1 MLATILIC
9 LDTKLNCQH
18 VHSWYFIY
26 NDVMWESTRAQ
37 KMEAEEMVVHVGSL
51 APNDLKYRDK
61 FFIIP
66 SIKYGNFLVLVSNT
80 FRM

>member
-9 LDTKLNCQH
+9 LDTKLNCQRAH
-18 VHSWYFIY
+18 FWYFIY
-26 NDVMWESTRAQ
+26 NDVMRESTRAQ
-37 KMEAEEMVVHVGSL
+37 KMEAEEMVVYVGSL

-61 FFIIP
+61 FFIIL